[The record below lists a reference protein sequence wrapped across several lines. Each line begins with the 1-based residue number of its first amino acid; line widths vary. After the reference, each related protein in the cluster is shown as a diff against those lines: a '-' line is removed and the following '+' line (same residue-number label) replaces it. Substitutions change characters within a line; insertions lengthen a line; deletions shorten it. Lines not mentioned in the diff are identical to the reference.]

1 MLHWRSTPG
10 KRWSCKDCKTARD
23 KRQDVRGKRQDRMR
37 RDLLGNES
45 KGSIYSNSPL
55 FQLHLERRF
64 VKDGFL
70 QKDIIQVLHHWQ
82 HSDDLLWGGKL
93 TCLMVATMIIFDRGW
108 PLPWLPRPRKSCQI
122 PLLQPHPPTHLWGE
136 EYILEDI
143 LDIIW
148 DGYSHDANHT
158 KVTSLFEKF
167 SRMRL

>member
-1 MLHWRSTPG
+1 
-10 KRWSCKDCKTARD
+10 
-23 KRQDVRGKRQDRMR
+23 
-37 RDLLGNES
+37 
-45 KGSIYSNSPL
+45 
-55 FQLHLERRF
+55 
-64 VKDGFL
+64 
-70 QKDIIQVLHHWQ
+70 
-82 HSDDLLWGGKL
+82 
-93 TCLMVATMIIFDRGW
+93 MIIFDRGW

-167 SRMRL
+167 SRMRPLIYLSVCRNQNYVGRRAMICAGSDSGQISKFEIDDRDQKQEQRPWWDQVDHDRMTSGCESRNVVLKEGDPQEMLKTLQF